1 MASER
6 LAQVRSA
13 LMRFTWVVSSTVCV
27 PSSLSSPTQR
37 LEKEFAASQVTVD
50 CVQEPDTLVNA
61 PGVPV
66 TA

>member
-1 MASER
+1 
-6 LAQVRSA
+6 
-13 LMRFTWVVSSTVCV
+13 MRFTWVVCSTVCV

-37 LEKEFAASQVTVD
+37 LEKEFAASQVTVG